1 MMIYVKAGDDNKYY
15 KLLYLS
21 KIIIIVSSEKVS
33 NNLLIISL
41 NSLGFNIYNP
51 RSVYHHIYTL

>member
-21 KIIIIVSSEKVS
+21 KIIIIVSSENS
-33 NNLLIISL
+33 FRSFEIIFL
-41 NSLGFNIYNP
+41 NSLGFNIYNLI
-51 RSVYHHIYTL
+51 RILL

>member
-21 KIIIIVSSEKVS
+21 KIIITVSSENS
-33 NNLLIISL
+33 FNNLQIIIL
-41 NSLGFNIYNP
+41 NSLGFNIYNLI
-51 RSVYHHIYTL
+51 RILL